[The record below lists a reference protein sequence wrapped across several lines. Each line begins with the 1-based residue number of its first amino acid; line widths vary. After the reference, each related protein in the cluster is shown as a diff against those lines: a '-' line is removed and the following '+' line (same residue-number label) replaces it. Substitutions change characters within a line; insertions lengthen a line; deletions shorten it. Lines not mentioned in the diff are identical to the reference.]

1 MISGFGGERN
11 LVTPKTKHDKKSR
24 QLSFGAGPQI
34 PLHHNVEPSR
44 LQRRVKG
51 FRDIVILFFART
63 RREFTFAV

>member
-1 MISGFGGERN
+1 MSGRSREAEEGTGRGRQSCHATFGTATG
-11 LVTPKTKHDKKSR
+11 
-24 QLSFGAGPQI
+24 I
-34 PLHHNVEPSR
+34 PLEQLVEPSR